1 MKKLNVEKST
11 LKWIVIWFAVCCFSF
26 IAVMAADFSFSNFYS
41 NNNGKKLS
49 DQMWDGVLQKLE
61 SMKTEVFS
69 DVQDYMI
76 PSGTIIMYNWSNCPN
91 DKWER
96 WYWDWGV
103 SFITPLQAGEANF
116 TTWWSSEIQI
126 LLENLPKHSHYVVW
140 GYWNGTLD
148 PEMVLSSKNYEWINN
163 NWDADYS
170 LAWALWKATMWKSSE
185 VGSWKAIEYTPKY
198 IKVLFCKKK

>member
-11 LKWIVIWFAVCCFSF
+11 LKWIVIWFAVCCLFF
-26 IAVMAADFSFSNFYS
+26 IAVMAADFSGFYS
-41 NNNGKKLS
+41 SANGKKLT
-49 DQMWDGVLQKLE
+49 DWMWDGVLQQLE
-61 SMKTEVFS
+61 EIKAEVFS

-103 SFITPLQAGEANF
+103 SFITPLQAGEDNF

-126 LLENLPKHSHYVVW
+126 LLENMPKHSHYVVW
-140 GYWNGTLD
+140 GQGSDGLD
-148 PEMVLSSKNYEWINN
+148 RDNALSSKNFWGSSNE
-163 NWDADYS
+163 WDADYV
-170 LAWALWKATMWKSSE
+170 LAWVSWQASKWKTNE
-185 VGSWKAIEYTPKY
+185 VWSWKAIKYTPRY